1 MATDFF
7 QQQDAARRGTARLV
21 ALFSLA
27 VLAIVVS
34 VELLLAA
41 TMGFLSRDPE
51 TNEIDWTAVADPR
64 LLLLAVGGTLLVV
77 GGGSLYKIAQLRGG
91 GRVIAEELGGRLVDG
106 GTSDPVERRLLNVVE
121 EMAIA
126 SGASTPPVYMMDAE
140 SGINAFAAGFA
151 PQDAVIGVTRGAATT
166 LDRDELQGVI
176 AHEFS
181 HILNGDMRLNIRLMG
196 LLHGIFLIGMIGYF
210 VLRTSFY
217 TGGGR
222 SRDGKGALPILA
234 LGAGLALVGFAG
246 TFFGNLIKAAVSRQR
261 EFLADSSAVQFT
273 RHPGGIAGALKKI
286 GGFATGS
293 KVENPNAPQASHMFF
308 GRATSGFS
316 ALFSTHPPLGE
327 RIRRI
332 DPSWNGELPE
342 LPEAG
347 VGAPSAVAPPGAAGF
362 AGAEAGADAGP
373 GEVGLRAASS
383 PAGAEAG
390 SPAGAGIAN
399 AVGQV
404 GQPTPAHVAY
414 AAALIERLPEPVV
427 AAAHEPYGARALVYA
442 LLLDRDPGPRRLQL
456 TRLEAAADD
465 GVYEETVRLAPLVER
480 LDPRAR
486 LPVLEIALPAL
497 RALTTWQYQRFQEN
511 VVALVEADEMIDL
524 FEWSLERILLRD
536 MEASF
541 GRSGPTRVRHR
552 SASAVQAPL
561 AVLLSVLAYVG
572 NRERQAAE
580 GAFGEGWK
588 VLSLPERRLLPH
600 EECGFTALDAALA
613 ELDRAAPQVKK
624 RALEAAVAC
633 IAADREVTVE
643 EGELLRAVSAW
654 ISCPMPPILM
664 AP

>member
-7 QQQDAARRGTARLV
+7 QQQDAARRGTTRLV
-21 ALFSLA
+21 VLFSLA

-41 TMGFLSRDPE
+41 TMGFLGRDPE
-51 TNEIDWTAVADPR
+51 TNEIDWTMVADPW
-64 LLLLAVGGTLLVV
+64 LLLLAVLGTLVVV
-77 GGGSLYKIAQLRGG
+77 GGGSLYKVAQLRGG

-106 GTSDPVERRLLNVVE
+106 STSDPVERRLLNVVE

-126 SGASTPPVYMMDAE
+126 SGTSTPPVYIMDGE
-140 SGINAFAAGFA
+140 QGINAFAAGFA

-210 VLRTSFY
+210 ILRMSFY
-217 TGGGR
+217 SGAGR
-222 SRDGKGALPILA
+222 SRDSKGGAMPILA
-234 LGAGLALVGFAG
+234 LGAGLAVVGFAG

-286 GGFATGS
+286 GGFVSGS

-316 ALFSTHPPLGE
+316 AMFSTHPPLGE

-332 DPSWNGELPE
+332 DPSWDGEFPE

-347 VGAPSAVAPPGAAGF
+347 DAVPGAVAPPGASGF
-362 AGAEAGADAGP
+362 ATAVAGAS
-373 GEVGLRAASS
+373 ASPDIS
-383 PAGAEAG
+383 
-390 SPAGAGIAN
+390 N
-399 AVGQV
+399 AVSQV

-414 AAALIERLPEPVV
+414 AAELMARMPEPVV
-427 AAAHEPYGARALVYA
+427 AAAHEPYGARAVVYA

-456 TRLEAAADD
+456 AHLEAAADD
-465 GVYEETVRLAPLVER
+465 GVYEETLRLAPLVEQ
-480 LDPRAR
+480 LDPGMR

-497 RALTTWQYQRFQEN
+497 RSLTSRQVERFQEN
-511 VVALVEADEMIDL
+511 VVALVEADEVIDL

-536 MEASF
+536 MQASF

-552 SASAVQAPL
+552 SAGAVQAPL

-572 NRERQAAE
+572 SRDPQAAE
-580 GAFGEGWK
+580 RAFAEGWR
-588 VLSLPERRLLPH
+588 VLSLPERGLLPQ
-600 EECGFTALDAALA
+600 EACGFTALDAALV

-633 IAADREVTVE
+633 ITADRQVTVE

-654 ISCPMPPILM
+654 INCPMPPILT
-664 AP
+664 PPGST